1 MAAKPAPLQQAAIL
15 IGSRDP
21 SAQQRAVEILGR
33 RGLQFQLVTSEQEL
47 REAAARSRP
56 SLVLLAFD
64 RMEDDAFG
72 LCRELARAP
81 EGSGLPVIVA
91 ADARVPSVIDD
102 AYAAGAT
109 DFIPSPINWA
119 LLGHRVRSLLRAN
132 YAIAELGRTRSSLE
146 TLQRIADLG
155 SWTWNVE
162 TGHMQWSDKVFS
174 ILGLDPKEAHT
185 GFDAFSLCMHPD
197 DRDYTLDL
205 MHSSVRSGRG
215 FDTPLRVVLP
225 SGGVRYVQLRGE
237 GAPSGEH
244 GSGTMQDVT
253 QERRAQEKIHYLAH
267 YDSLTG
273 LANRRRFMERLENA
287 KLKAASEA
295 APMALL
301 YMDLD
306 QFKRINDTLGH
317 GAGDELLRAVAG
329 TLFDQVRSTDVVGRT
344 GTGDSEISRLG
355 GDEFAILL
363 TRVGSRK
370 DAEVVARRILAAIP
384 SPVRVER
391 QEIST
396 TASIGI
402 AIYPD
407 DGDDVETLVKHA
419 DRAMY
424 FAKENGR
431 NGFAFFSDAMNSG
444 SMRRLTIE
452 QHLRAA
458 VENGD
463 MTVVYQPR
471 IGLSDH
477 RIDGV
482 EALLRW
488 KHPELGAVSPKEFIP
503 LAEETGLIVPLGE
516 WVLNRACLQLR
527 EWRAAEHPR
536 VCVSVNVST
545 RQFRQRD
552 LAQVVSRALQNA
564 ELHPSDLEL
573 EITESAMLQ
582 DDKKVTSILREVR
595 DMGVRIA
602 LDDFGTGYS
611 SLSYLER
618 FPLDVLKLDRSL
630 VRDVNASPSARGIVQ
645 AVITMAHALG
655 LRVVAEGVDAEEQY
669 RILEELGCDEIQGFL
684 IAGPL
689 KPAELV
695 DFLVQHDAAN
705 LPRSA
710 PRLGES

>member
-1 MAAKPAPLQQAAIL
+1 MAGKAAPLQQAAIL
-15 IGSRDP
+15 IGTRDR
-21 SAQQRAVEILGR
+21 SARERAVETLGR
-33 RGLQFQLVTSEQEL
+33 RGLQFQIAASEDAL

-56 SLVLLAFD
+56 SLVLLAFE
-64 RMEDDAFG
+64 RMGDDAFA
-72 LCRELARAP
+72 LCRELARRKDA
-81 EGSGLPVIVA
+81 SGVPVIVA
-91 ADARVPSVIDD
+91 ADARVPSLIED

-109 DFIPSPINWA
+109 DFVPLPINWP
-119 LLGHRVRSLLRAN
+119 LLGHRLRSLLRASQ
-132 YAIAELGRTRSSLE
+132 AIAELSRARSSLE
-146 TLQRIADLG
+146 TLQRIAGLG
-155 SWTWNVE
+155 SWSWNVA
-162 TGHMQWSDKVFS
+162 TGQMQWSDKVFS
-174 ILGLDPKEAHT
+174 LLGLEPKAAHT
-185 GFDAFSLCMHPD
+185 SFDSFSLCIHPD
-197 DRDYTLDL
+197 DRDYTLEL
-205 MHSSVRSGRG
+205 LRSSVRSGRP

-225 SGGVRYVQLRGE
+225 SGGVRHLQLRGE
-237 GAPSGEH
+237 GAPDGSRA
-244 GSGTMQDVT
+244 SGTLQDVT

-273 LANRRRFMERLENA
+273 LANRRRFMERLEQA
-287 KLKAASEA
+287 KQGAAA
-295 APMALL
+295 DTAQMALL

-317 GAGDELLRAVAG
+317 GAGDELLRAVAE
-329 TLFDQVRSTDVVGRT
+329 TLSDQVRSTDVIGRT
-344 GTGDSEISRLG
+344 ASGESEISRLG

-363 TRVGSRK
+363 TRVAGRR
-370 DAEVVARRILAAIP
+370 DAEAVARRILAAVP
-384 SPVRVER
+384 TPVRVDD

-431 NGFAFFSDAMNSG
+431 NGFAFFSGAMNSG

-452 QHLRAA
+452 QQLRAA
-458 VENGD
+458 VEHGE
-463 MTVVYQPR
+463 MGVVYQPR
-471 IGLSDH
+471 IDLAHH
-477 RIDGV
+477 RIDSV

-488 KHPELGAVSPKEFIP
+488 NHPELGAVSPKEFIP

-516 WVLNRACLQLR
+516 WVLNRACRQLR
-527 EWRAAEHPR
+527 EWRAADHPR
-536 VCVSVNVST
+536 VSVSVNVST

-552 LAQVVSRALQNA
+552 LARVVGQALRAA
-564 ELHPSDLEL
+564 ELHPTDLEL

-582 DDKKVTSILREVR
+582 DDKKTTSMLREIR

-618 FPLDVLKLDRSL
+618 FPLDVLKLDRTL
-630 VRDVNASPSARGIVQ
+630 VRDVNTSPSARGVVQ

-655 LRVVAEGVDAEEQY
+655 LRVVAEGVDTDEQY
-669 RILEELGCDEIQGFL
+669 RILEQLGCDEIQGFL

-689 KPAELV
+689 APAELV
-695 DFLVQHDAAN
+695 RFLVQHDAAT
-705 LPRSA
+705 LPV
-710 PRLGES
+710 

>member
-1 MAAKPAPLQQAAIL
+1 MPAKSAPLQQAAIL
-15 IGSRDP
+15 IGTRDP
-21 SAQQRAVEILGR
+21 SAHERAVETLGR
-33 RGLQFQLVTSEQEL
+33 RGLQFQLAASEDAL

-56 SLVLLAFD
+56 SLVLLAFE
-64 RMEDDAFG
+64 RMEHDAFA
-72 LCRELARAP
+72 LCRELARSR
-81 EGSGLPVIVA
+81 EGGGLPVIVA

-109 DFIPSPINWA
+109 DFVPSPINWP
-119 LLGHRVRSLLRAN
+119 LLGHRVRSLLRASF
-132 YAIAELGRTRSSLE
+132 AIAELGSTRSSLE
-146 TLQRIADLG
+146 TLQRIAGLG
-155 SWTWNVE
+155 SWTWNLE

-185 GFDAFSLCMHPD
+185 DFDAFSLCMHPD

-205 MHSSVRSGRG
+205 LHSSVRAGRG

-237 GAPSGEH
+237 GAANGKH
-244 GSGTMQDVT
+244 ASGTMQDVT

-287 KLKAASEA
+287 KLGAAGDA
-295 APMALL
+295 AQMALL

-344 GTGDSEISRLG
+344 GAGESEISRLG

-363 TRVGSRK
+363 TRVGSRS
-370 DAEVVARRILAAIP
+370 DAEGVARRILAAVP
-384 SPVRVER
+384 SPVRVDN

-407 DGDDVETLVKHA
+407 DGEDVETLVKHA

-452 QHLRAA
+452 QHLRTA

-463 MTVVYQPR
+463 MDVVYQPR
-471 IGLSDH
+471 IELGRH

-488 KHPELGAVSPKEFIP
+488 KHPELGAISPKEFIP

-516 WVLNRACLQLR
+516 WVLNRACQQLR
-527 EWRAAEHPR
+527 DWRAAEHPR

-552 LAQVVSRALQNA
+552 LARVVSRALRSA
-564 ELHPSDLEL
+564 ELHPTDLEL

-582 DDKKVTSILREVR
+582 DDKKVASILREVR

-655 LRVVAEGVDAEEQY
+655 LRVVAEGVDADEQF

-689 KPAELV
+689 APAELV
-695 DFLVQHDAAN
+695 RFLVAHDAEN
-705 LPRSA
+705 LPRTSA
-710 PRLGES
+710 PRPG